1 MITCINFTVSLE
13 LFIAQLLEP
22 LSDWSAQLD
31 VVVVYEVHVPQQ
43 LREVF
48 QLAVHALEVGAQLRQ
63 LRLLLVAPGA
73 QLRLV
78 AVAEAPHQLLQ
89 LRQPYAHA
97 RLVGGDVDARF
108 ARVAVVVLSSAD
120 QADN

>member
-22 LSDWSAQLD
+22 LSDWSAQLH

-89 LRQPYAHA
+89 LRQPHAHA

-120 QADN
+120 KS